1 MADAQMFR
9 QAWGKFATGVSV
21 VTTIQPD
28 GHVHGMTANSIMS
41 LSLDPLLVIVC
52 VGHERNSYP
61 LIKETGRF
69 AISILGAS
77 QEPIARYY
85 ARPPEE
91 RTGDVPSS
99 FTFTAEGSAI
109 VDDSLAS
116 TDCHVVDEFVAGDH
130 SVFIGEVDEINIG
143 SGEPLIFFEGRFGRL
158 G

>member
-28 GHVHGMTANSIMS
+28 GQVHGMTANSIMS
-41 LSLDPLLVIVC
+41 LSLDPLLMIVC
-52 VGHERNSYP
+52 VGHGRNSYP

-69 AISILGAS
+69 AISILGLD

-91 RTGDVPSS
+91 RTGDVNPS
-99 FTFTAEGSAI
+99 FTFTDDGSAI
-109 VDDSLAS
+109 VDGCLAS
-116 TDCHVVDEFVAGDH
+116 MDCHVVNEFTAGDH
-130 SVFIGEVDEINIG
+130 TLFVGEVDEIKVS
-143 SGEPLIFFEGRFGRL
+143 SGEPLIFFEGRFGSL

>member
-1 MADAQMFR
+1 MPDAQMFR

-28 GHVHGMTANSIMS
+28 GQVHGMTANGINS
-41 LSLDPLLVIVC
+41 LSLDPLLVIVS
-52 VGHERNSYP
+52 VGHDRNSYP
-61 LIKETGRF
+61 LIKETGRY
-69 AISILGAS
+69 AISILNVD

-91 RTGDVPSS
+91 RTGDVNPS
-99 FTFTAEGSAI
+99 FTFTDKGSAI
-109 VDDSLAS
+109 VDDCLAS
-116 TDCHVVDEFVAGDH
+116 MDCHVVSEFTAGDH
-130 SVFIGEVDEINIG
+130 TLFVGEVDEINVS